1 MNLIINMKHYSKH
14 NLEIS
19 ESHDSDA
26 RIAFFVLSSI
36 IPLSCEVLDWNL
48 MEEFHP
54 LLTEIIEFDYGDVS
68 DILSFFEFSD
78 GRDF

>member
-1 MNLIINMKHYSKH
+1 MNLIINMNHYSKH

-26 RIAFFVLSSI
+26 RIALFVFSSI
-36 IPLSCEVLDWNL
+36 VLRSCEVFDWNL

-54 LLTEIIEFDYGDVS
+54 LLSEENEFDYGDVS
-68 DILSFFEFSD
+68 DIISFFEFSD
-78 GRDF
+78 GQHF